1 MIPTLLDVLQF
12 ISGYYSVWKRFDG
25 ESDPRPLTDD
35 EIQEFED
42 SEIVDISSHLI
53 TDFNGNTTAE
63 TRIYIE

>member
-12 ISGYYSVWKRFDG
+12 ISGYYSVWKRFDD

-42 SEIVDISSHLI
+42 SEIVEISAHRI
-53 TDFNGNTTAE
+53 KDFNGSAASE

>member
-12 ISGYYSVWKRFDG
+12 ISGYYSVWKRFDD

-42 SEIVDISSHLI
+42 SEIIEISAHLI
-53 TDFNGNTTAE
+53 TDFDGNTAAE